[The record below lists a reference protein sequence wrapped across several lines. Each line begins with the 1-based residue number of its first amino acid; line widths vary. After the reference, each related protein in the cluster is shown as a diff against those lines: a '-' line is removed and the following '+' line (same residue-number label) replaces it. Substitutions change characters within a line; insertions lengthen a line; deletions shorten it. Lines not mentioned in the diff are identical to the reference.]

1 MASARKPIIKN
12 ADIPALASNTLQIHE
27 TTRVFDALNN
37 DRLELF
43 FQPIIRSDS
52 NNFVAFYEGLARIK
66 MPDGPVISAGQFM
79 PFIENT
85 ELGTRLDRRILRL
98 ALDQLKNNPDIRL
111 SINLSVLS
119 MKDTLWLSILEAAEP
134 DLCERLIIEITEGA
148 AMSDVELTTS
158 FLHRIRQQNC
168 CVALDDFGTGATSF
182 RYFKD
187 FLFDFVKIDGL
198 FIRDLGY
205 NKDSQVL
212 VRALVDISK
221 HFEMVTVAEF
231 VETDKEADMAAK
243 LGIDCLQ
250 GYLIGKPSS
259 QPANPVNRGGLDRKI
274 AG

>member
-98 ALDQLKNNPDIRL
+98 ALDQLENNPDIRL
-111 SINLSVLS
+111 SINLSVIS
-119 MKDTLWLSILEAAEP
+119 MKDTRWLSILEAADS
-134 DLCERLIIEITEGA
+134 DLCARLIIEITEA
-148 AMSDVELTTS
+148 PLCRTS
-158 FLHRIRQQNC
+158 N
-168 CVALDDFGTGATSF
+168 
-182 RYFKD
+182 
-187 FLFDFVKIDGL
+187 
-198 FIRDLGY
+198 
-205 NKDSQVL
+205 
-212 VRALVDISK
+212 
-221 HFEMVTVAEF
+221 
-231 VETDKEADMAAK
+231 
-243 LGIDCLQ
+243 
-250 GYLIGKPSS
+250 
-259 QPANPVNRGGLDRKI
+259 
-274 AG
+274 

>member
-98 ALDQLKNNPDIRL
+98 ALDQLENNPDIRL
-111 SINLSVLS
+111 SINLSVIS
-119 MKDTLWLSILEAAEP
+119 MKDTRWLSILEAADS
-134 DLCERLIIEITEGA
+134 DLCARLIIEITEGA

-158 FLHRIRQQNC
+158 FLHRIRRKSC

-231 VETDKEADMAAK
+231 VETDGEAEMAAK

-250 GYLIGKPSS
+250 GYLIGKLHR
-259 QPANPVNRGGLDRKI
+259 NPPI
-274 AG
+274 QSTEAY

>member
-98 ALDQLKNNPDIRL
+98 ALDQLENNPDIRL
-111 SINLSVLS
+111 SINLSVIS
-119 MKDTLWLSILEAAEP
+119 MKDTRWLSILEAADS
-134 DLCERLIIEITEGA
+134 DLCARLIIEITEGA

-158 FLHRIRQQNC
+158 FLHRIRQKNC
-168 CVALDDFGTGATSF
+168 CVALDDFGAGATSF

-231 VETDKEADMAAK
+231 VETDGEAEMAAK

-259 QPANPVNRGGLDRKI
+259 QPANPVNRGVLDRKI